1 MVAVSDNSYKIMTI
15 KESVTFNVKSGSLIS
30 GEIFRDYL
38 TMLTLQYGTN
48 EEDNKY
54 MFNICDKTQKNVI
67 TLLKNISRDIVLFGA
82 EQSLIEAETQR
93 NFNLVY
99 DSLAL
104 SVENQKRVASLINK
118 LKKEELTNKAS

>member
-1 MVAVSDNSYKIMTI
+1 MTI

-30 GEIFRDYL
+30 GEIFKDYL
-38 TMLTLQYGTN
+38 TMLALQYGTK

-54 MFNICDKTQKNVI
+54 LFNLCDKTQKNVS
-67 TLLKNISRDIVLFGA
+67 TLLKNLSRDIASFGL
-82 EQSLIEAETQR
+82 EHKLIEAETQR

-118 LKKEELTNKAS
+118 LKKEESIIKNK